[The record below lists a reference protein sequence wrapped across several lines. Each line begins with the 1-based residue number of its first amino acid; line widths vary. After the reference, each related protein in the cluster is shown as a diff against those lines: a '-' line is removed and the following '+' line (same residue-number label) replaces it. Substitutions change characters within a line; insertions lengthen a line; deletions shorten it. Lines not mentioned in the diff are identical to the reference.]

1 MESFNINLIPGRNN
15 PVCHV
20 SQYDK
25 GRTIRVN
32 LFEGSSVYTLTGAE
46 TVTANVRK
54 PDGNI
59 VTSTLTNTS
68 DSYVEIITTEQMTAC
83 AGSNICELAIENGA
97 DLIGTLNFVMEVER
111 SPLEGGIASQSEI
124 DNLETQINAMV
135 VLAVADQYD
144 SANVIFDN
152 APTAGHGIPYT
163 VTSDGLKTALD
174 AKPDAPVDSAS
185 GVVASFSTAV
195 TLPLV
200 DAVCEIPYDANG
212 YTKINVTHCGK
223 NLFS

>member
-83 AGSNICELAIENGA
+83 
-97 DLIGTLNFVMEVER
+97 
-111 SPLEGGIASQSEI
+111 SPPHSIAS
-124 DNLETQINAMV
+124 
-135 VLAVADQYD
+135 
-144 SANVIFDN
+144 
-152 APTAGHGIPYT
+152 
-163 VTSDGLKTALD
+163 
-174 AKPDAPVDSAS
+174 
-185 GVVASFSTAV
+185 AV
-195 TLPLV
+195 TV
-200 DAVCEIPYDANG
+200 IGVSTSFEMRS
-212 YTKINVTHCGK
+212 K
-223 NLFS
+223 N